1 MKKDEEDVEG
11 GEEAGSEERKM
22 KSVMVTYL
30 FSAESCSLVLLN
42 SWLLRS

>member
-22 KSVMVTYL
+22 KSVLLIFCREL
-30 FSAESCSLVLLN
+30 FTCSPKLLASA
-42 SWLLRS
+42 